1 MNIEK
6 IKQIQTGYLVNDTT
20 FVPNDPGN
28 TDYQAVQ
35 KWIDQGGVVE
45 PEFSL
50 DELKIKKIAE
60 VKAARQTFQYANLT
74 VGDYEFKSTQNAKLL
89 FFSRVNGSA
98 STDYPI
104 DWLLSDD
111 VSWVSLS
118 KTESYA
124 LYAAMEDQET
134 SAYKQASVFYSAINT
149 ASSIEELAAI
159 DIKFE

>member
-6 IKQIQTGYLVNDTT
+6 IKQIQSGYLVNDTT
-20 FVPNDPGN
+20 FVPNDPSN

-35 KWIDQGGVVE
+35 EWIAGGGVVE

-60 VKAARQTFQYANLT
+60 VKLAREIFQYTNLT
-74 VGDYEFKSTQNAKLL
+74 VGGYEFKSTQDAKLL

-98 STDYPI
+98 SADYPI
-104 DWLLSDD
+104 DWRLADD

-118 KTESYA
+118 ETEASA
-124 LYAAMEDQET
+124 LKEAMETQET
-134 SAYKQASVFYSAINT
+134 SAYKQESVFYSAINT